1 MEVVQRRIIGSVLG
15 VATALALGAAM
26 LPFRSHLSPVT
37 AALVMVVPVV
47 VGAAIGGFLAG
58 VVSVGAGFLVDDLVY
73 TRPYGHLQVASGQNW
88 VALVVYA
95 AVMVLVARLVAS
107 LDASRADAQRR
118 AHGARRLLE
127 LSELVVE
134 KHSVEELLHTI
145 VEAVRSEFAV
155 SGVSLLVADGDHLVV
170 AAAAGEALTPDELRR
185 LDPLA
190 GVPVSVG
197 TGPGEADEVRAVAL
211 SSSENPVGL
220 LALRG
225 IPPSDSDRELLR
237 AFANH
242 AALAVERAQLR
253 EQALRSEVLEE
264 VDGFRHALMG
274 SVSHDL
280 RTPLATMKVASSTLC
295 DLGGLLDENERRELH
310 VLIDEETDRLSRL
323 VSGLLDLNRFDAGVL
338 EIRRQPTPVLELVK
352 GAIDALRTSLDGRP
366 LVVDV
371 TEEIPEVGIDR
382 VLVGQALVNL
392 IDNANRH
399 APPGT
404 TITVTGTVS
413 GEEVIVS
420 VSDAGPGVPPHERA
434 EVFDRFVRFDTG
446 GRSGLGLW
454 IAKTF
459 VDAHDG
465 RLWVEDTP
473 LGGACFRLGLP
484 TSDVAVAR

>member
-1 MEVVQRRIIGSVLG
+1 MATSVA
-15 VATALALGAAM
+15 VAAVM
-26 LPFRSHLSPVT
+26 FPFRLHLSAATP
-37 AALVMVVPVV
+37 ALVLVVPVV
-47 VGAAIGGFLAG
+47 VGVAIGGFLAG
-58 VVSVGAGFLVDDLVY
+58 LVSIGVGFLVDDVVF
-73 TRPYGHLQVASGQNW
+73 TRPYGHLQVASSQEW
-88 VALVVYA
+88 MALAVYV
-95 AVMVLVARLVAS
+95 AVMVLVARLVTRP
-107 LDASRADAQRR
+107 DAIRADAQRR
-118 AHGARRLLE
+118 AHDARRLLE

-134 KHSVEELLHTI
+134 KRSVEELLQTI
-145 VEAVRSEFAV
+145 VEAVQTEFDV
-155 SGVSLLVADGDHLVV
+155 SGVSLLVADGDQLVV
-170 AAAAGEALTPDELRR
+170 AASAGAALTADELRG
-185 LDPLA
+185 LDPFA
-190 GVPVSVG
+190 GMPVSVG
-197 TGPGEADEVRAVAL
+197 TGPGGADEVRAVAL
-211 SSSENPVGL
+211 SSSEKPIGL

-225 IPPSDSDRELLR
+225 IPPTESDRELLR

-242 AALAVERAQLR
+242 AALALERAQLR

-264 VDGFRHALMG
+264 VDAFRHALMG

-295 DLGGLLDENERRELH
+295 DLGSLLDEDERRELH

-338 EIRRQPTPVLELVK
+338 EIQRQPTPVMELVK
-352 GAIDALRTSLDGRP
+352 GAVDALRSSLDGRP
-366 LVVDV
+366 LVVEV
-371 TEEIPEVGIDR
+371 AEGIPEVGIDR
-382 VLVGQALVNL
+382 ILVGQALVNL

-404 TITVTGTVS
+404 PITVTGTVS
-413 GEEVIVS
+413 HEEVTLS
-420 VSDAGPGVPPHERA
+420 VTDAGPGVPPNELA

-473 LGGACFRLGLP
+473 SGGACFRLSLP
-484 TSDVAVAR
+484 TSDVAAAR